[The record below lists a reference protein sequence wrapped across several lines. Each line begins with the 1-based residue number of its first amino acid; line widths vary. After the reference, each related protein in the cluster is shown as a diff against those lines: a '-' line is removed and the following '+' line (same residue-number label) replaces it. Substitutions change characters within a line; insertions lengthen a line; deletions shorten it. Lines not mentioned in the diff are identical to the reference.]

1 MSSLNYVNSR
11 PNYPIKFGAE
21 VQSLERFFSERG
33 LIKKID
39 KIVKI
44 ESFNIALDAMIECA
58 ENLYQENEKIQK
70 FLNDKDKVISFI
82 KESAMS
88 KALELGLSLWINEG
102 IDLVIAINEVL
113 TLKFMKLRISEFE
126 DTLWE
131 LYCENNTGVKRL
143 REIIQGEES
152 F

>member
-1 MSSLNYVNSR
+1 
-11 PNYPIKFGAE
+11 
-21 VQSLERFFSERG
+21 
-33 LIKKID
+33 
-39 KIVKI
+39 
-44 ESFNIALDAMIECA
+44 
-58 ENLYQENEKIQK
+58 
-70 FLNDKDKVISFI
+70 
-82 KESAMS
+82 MS